1 MKAARGEWID
11 GGGTEARS
19 YDSAPARAE
28 KFGAATKGAEPDMAR
43 RVLAEVWRASG
54 AFEWVTMA
62 YLGWVLAVVAIFHR
76 NIPHAARYF
85 AIHATIAAAIV
96 MLAWI
101 AARSRS
107 AAWQFARHWYPLPLY
122 IFFFEEL
129 RGLVHAIFPG
139 WFDRWLIQFDYNFA
153 GVHPAAWLARF
164 ATPALNDFM
173 QFSYMTYFLYLVIL
187 PAILYV
193 QKQRAEFWTVMS
205 STAIAHYSVYVIASL
220 FPIES
225 PYFALASLN
234 LAPLTGGSITA
245 AIDFIERFG
254 RVHGAAFPSAH
265 VAGSMV
271 AMLAAR
277 RYKPWLF
284 WLCLPFFACMCVA
297 TVYGRYH
304 YMADVLA
311 GIAVGAIGWAAGQ
324 WIMERNGALPQTA

>member
-1 MKAARGEWID
+1 MKAARGAWVYE
-11 GGGTEARS
+11 GGAEARS
-19 YDSAPARAE
+19 YDATPACTE
-28 KFGAATKGAEPDMAR
+28 TFGAAAKRAEPETAR
-43 RVLAEVWRASG
+43 TGLAETWRSCG

-62 YLGWVLAVVAIFHR
+62 YLGWVLAFLAMFHR

-85 AIHATIAAAIV
+85 AIHAAIVAAIV
-96 MLAWI
+96 SLAWI

-107 AAWQFARHWYPLPLY
+107 AVLQFARHWYPLPLY

-153 GVHPAAWLARF
+153 GVHPAAWLARI

-193 QKQRAEFWTVMS
+193 QKQHAEFWTVMT
-205 STAIAHYSVYVIASL
+205 STAIAHYTVYVIAIL

-234 LAPLTGGSITA
+234 LAPLTGGRVTA
-245 AIDFIERFG
+245 TIDFIERFG

-284 WLCLPFFACMCVA
+284 WLCMPFFASMCVA

-324 WIMERNGALPQTA
+324 WIMERQSALPQTT